1 MKPTSNASGK
11 LEDGGHD
18 RGKKAS
24 KLLDATTAFSSIVY
38 GGIEERE
45 VLATYVVVNKV
56 LEVAKAYYLA
66 TISLSI
72 GRFDFML
79 NISEFK
85 VQLTRTTP
93 PIIG

>member
-45 VLATYVVVNKV
+45 ASGNLCSCQQ
-56 LEVAKAYYLA
+56 
-66 TISLSI
+66 SLRGS
-72 GRFDFML
+72 
-79 NISEFK
+79 
-85 VQLTRTTP
+85 
-93 PIIG
+93 

>member
-1 MKPTSNASGK
+1 MKPTLNASGR

-18 RGKKAS
+18 RGKP
-24 KLLDATTAFSSIVY
+24 
-38 GGIEERE
+38 
-45 VLATYVVVNKV
+45 
-56 LEVAKAYYLA
+56 LEVAKACYLA

-72 GRFDFML
+72 GRFVFIL